1 MEVEFAFLADA
12 AQSSNNKLYVL
23 GAGFDRI
30 QAARFPA
37 VHQLMS
43 LVLKLKLHPAE
54 CDREHNLE
62 VELWDPDGQA
72 MGVKVAAKF
81 SADKPKPAGRS
92 AFVQLVVN
100 LAQIR
105 FPTAGDYAFQIV
117 VDSQHRKSLP
127 IYLEDTGA
135 RHEAS
140 TADA

>member
-12 AQSSNNKLYVL
+12 AQASGNKLYVL

-30 QAARFPA
+30 FAAQFPA
-37 VHQLMS
+37 VHPLMA

-81 SADKPKPAGRS
+81 SAEKPKPVGRS
-92 AFVQLVVN
+92 AYVQLVLN

-105 FPTAGDYAFQIV
+105 FPKVGDYAFQIV
-117 VDSQHRKSLP
+117 VDSQHYKSLP
-127 IYLEDTGA
+127 IYLEQVSNENLRSPG
-135 RHEAS
+135 
-140 TADA
+140 